1 MLHLYFCRP
10 VVAIL
15 ALYSYWVPQIL
26 HSTYSGTKHS
36 LHPVYLVGT
45 SLARCFVP
53 LYILGC
59 PNNFLTL
66 LTIYVNPQ
74 YLAVLSDAA
83 VRGAATGAPDLQ
95 DLSTSSVS
103 ACWVL
108 VLWQAVQVG
117 VLLLQGSLGPRFF
130 VPKQW
135 LPQRYDYHRTIP
147 ATVRAALTAHSSTA
161 PAPTAVTTAPDS
173 GNRDTSGDIAMTGMR
188 SRASTSSRSP
198 VIGNLA
204 AGATAPASGS
214 GVGGGLFAMLFGVR
228 AGAGTGAV
236 NREDHDA
243 DMLETGSLLS
253 SYNRDRESREGNAA
267 RTPTA
272 TGTGVNTAAAI
283 SASDV
288 SSSGSHDAECVICYN
303 AIHLTAGDYMVS
315 VTAVVVR
322 AMLYCFSTRCD
333 MNTSTCSL

>member
-1 MLHLYFCRP
+1 
-10 VVAIL
+10 VAIL

-135 LPQRYDYHRTIP
+135 LPQRYDYHRPIP
-147 ATVRAALTAHSSTA
+147 ATVRAALTAHSNTA
-161 PAPTAVTTAPDS
+161 PASTAATTAPDS

-188 SRASTSSRSP
+188 SRAATSSRSP
-198 VIGNLA
+198 VIGNTA
-204 AGATAPASGS
+204 NSATPSASG
-214 GVGGGLFAMLFGVR
+214 GGGIGGGLYAMLFGARSV
-228 AGAGTGAV
+228 AGTGAA
-236 NREDHDA
+236 NREDQDA

-253 SYNRDRESREGNAA
+253 SYNRDRDSREGSAV

-272 TGTGVNTAAAI
+272 TGTGVSTTVAI
-283 SASDV
+283 GASDV
-288 SSSGSHDAECVICYN
+288 SSSSTGHDAECVICYN
-303 AIHLTAGDYMVS
+303 AIHLTAGDYMVRAS
-315 VTAVVVR
+315 VPRRVVT
-322 AMLYCFSTRCD
+322 MLQPCVTFVMLLASV
-333 MNTSTCSL
+333 

>member
-1 MLHLYFCRP
+1 
-10 VVAIL
+10 VAIL

-147 ATVRAALTAHSSTA
+147 ATVRAALTAHSNAA
-161 PAPTAVTTAPDS
+161 PASTAVTTAPDS

-188 SRASTSSRSP
+188 SRASTSTRSP
-198 VIGNLA
+198 VIGNPA
-204 AGATAPASGS
+204 NSATPSASG
-214 GVGGGLFAMLFGVR
+214 GGGIGGGLYAMLFGARGV
-228 AGAGTGAV
+228 AGAGAA
-236 NREDHDA
+236 NREDQDA

-253 SYNRDRESREGNAA
+253 SYNRDRESREGSAA

-303 AIHLTAGDYMVS
+303 AIHLTAGDYMVRA
-315 VTAVVVR
+315 TVVVGR
-322 AMLYCFSTRCD
+322 AMLLCFSTCCD
-333 MNTSTCSL
+333 

>member
-1 MLHLYFCRP
+1 
-10 VVAIL
+10 VAIL

-135 LPQRYDYHRTIP
+135 LPQRYDYHRPVP

-161 PAPTAVTTAPDS
+161 PASAAATTAPDS

-198 VIGNLA
+198 VIGN
-204 AGATAPASGS
+204 PASSATPSASGG
-214 GVGGGLFAMLFGVR
+214 GVGGGLYAMLFGAR
-228 AGAGTGAV
+228 AGAGATAGS
-236 NREDHDA
+236 REDQDA

-253 SYNRDRESREGNAA
+253 SYNRDRDSRE
-267 RTPTA
+267 A
-272 TGTGVNTAAAI
+272 TGAGASTAGAI
-283 SASDV
+283 NASDV
-288 SSSGSHDAECVICYN
+288 SSSTGHDAECVICYN
-303 AIHLTAGDYMVS
+303 AIHLTAGDYMVRAAVPRRVVTTLQPCVTLLMLLAS
-315 VTAVVVR
+315 V
-322 AMLYCFSTRCD
+322 
-333 MNTSTCSL
+333 

>member
-1 MLHLYFCRP
+1 
-10 VVAIL
+10 VAIL

-83 VRGAATGAPDLQ
+83 VRGAATGSPDLQ

-135 LPQRYDYHRTIP
+135 LPQRYDYHRPIP
-147 ATVRAALTAHSSTA
+147 ATVRAALSAHSNTA
-161 PAPTAVTTAPDS
+161 PAPTAATTAPDS

-198 VIGNLA
+198 VIGNPA
-204 AGATAPASGS
+204 AGAIPPASGGS
-214 GVGGGLFAMLFGVR
+214 VGGGLFAMLFGAR
-228 AGAGTGAV
+228 AGAGAGASAG
-236 NREDHDA
+236 NREDQDA

-253 SYNRDRESREGNAA
+253 SYNRDRECREGNAA

-288 SSSGSHDAECVICYN
+288 SSSTGHDAECVICYN
-303 AIHLTAGDYMVS
+303 AIHLTAGDYMVRAS
-315 VTAVVVR
+315 VPRRVVT
-322 AMLYCFSTRCD
+322 MLQPCVMFVMLLASV
-333 MNTSTCSL
+333 